1 METWVIG
8 SWYLIDVLR
17 SIDINNRLAI
27 LLYHYLRRQK
37 SKVIKLFT
45 NRVHYEIFKQL
56 WNKPL
61 AIYVSRNYIVLHFQG
76 NSRSH
81 FYVIGINTDKRLFIN
96 KIRDFDNY
104 GARIICKYH
113 DDFDKENDYNIP
125 IYLVRDNDIF
135 RAMGFEEDIENSED
149 KTIPKYR
156 KDSDKE
162 QMIRSYRIQGDLIF
176 DVSTEDVFFGNIRQ
190 LVIEQVDQIL
200 NRIILLRI
208 QNVLAD
214 IGISS
219 QIIRRFNREALMFRA
234 FPRDTSLEEEEY
246 YLENLI
252 EILKRK
258 LNISDIAERIKFA
271 IGFDP
276 DTIGYDVGISFF
288 NDRAEFGQRF
298 KPTII
303 RALISWETLHKF
315 ADKIM
320 SQLKLEP
327 QDNIISRGRH
337 LIRYHGYP
345 SRFTILAKLP
355 GANGVEEEYII
366 PINLDLLHIMKG
378 KMYLYHPEH
387 GSMAIDVGQNLAAE
401 IHNVWLDDDFEER
414 MNYYA
419 LKLLPDSRQLSLL

>member
-1 METWVIG
+1 MEVRVIN

-27 LLYHYLRRQK
+27 LLYHYLRREK

-61 AIYVSRNYIVLHFQG
+61 AIYVSRNYVVLHFQG
-76 NSRSH
+76 IGRSH

-104 GARIICKYH
+104 GARIICEYH
-113 DDFDKENDYNIP
+113 DDNDYNIP
-125 IYLVRDNDIF
+125 IYLVEDKDIF
-135 RAMGFEEDIENSED
+135 RAMDFEEDIENSEE
-149 KTIPKYR
+149 KVIPKYR
-156 KDSDKE
+156 KDGDRE
-162 QMIRSYRIQGDLIF
+162 QMIRNYRIQGDLILR
-176 DVSTEDVFFGNIRQ
+176 VTTEDVFFGNIRQ

-200 NRIILLRI
+200 NRVILLRI

-234 FPRDTSLEEEEY
+234 FPRNTSIEEEEY
-246 YLENLI
+246 YLENLT

-258 LNISDIAERIKFA
+258 LNISDIAERIKFT
-271 IGFDP
+271 ISYDFDS
-276 DTIGYDVGISFF
+276 DTIGIAINFF

-298 KPTII
+298 EPTII

-387 GSMAIDVGQNLAAE
+387 GHLTIGIAQNLTAE
-401 IHNVWLDDDFEER
+401 INSIPLDDDFEER
-414 MNYYA
+414 LNYIA
-419 LKLLPDSRQLSLL
+419 IKSLPDSRQLSLL